1 MYNHHCYRKGRHNVI
16 KRSKKK
22 AGLSQSQ
29 LAELSGVNFRMLQYY
44 EQGTKDINKAQL
56 YTLLSI
62 CDTLNCGLGDLITD
76 SEILELIDKLN
87 L

>member
-1 MYNHHCYRKGRHNVI
+1 MSLKEVR
-16 KRSKKK
+16 KK